1 MPPPLP
7 LLTVYTLRE
16 EEEIRLLIAVDG
28 GAGHMLREFNGIVV
42 WLVDSLL
49 VQRGVWV
56 TGLLL
61 AVNE

>member
-7 LLTVYTLRE
+7 LLTAYTLR

-28 GAGHMLREFNGIVV
+28 GAGHMLRDFNGIVV
-42 WLVDSLL
+42 WSVDSLL